1 MKNKLLVV
9 LIFLLGY
16 SSVYAQSKGINFQ
29 SIVVDASG
37 TIEVSQEVD
46 FKFDFYYSSDLS
58 TIIYSETQSKTTNNK
73 GLVSLL
79 IGDGTKLSSGAEL
92 ADLDW

>member
-1 MKNKLLVV
+1 MKNKLFVV
-9 LIFLLGY
+9 VIFLLGY
-16 SSVYAQSKGINFQ
+16 ASVYAQSKGINFQ

-37 TIEVSQEVD
+37 AIEVSQEVD
-46 FKFDFYYSSDLS
+46 FKFDFYYNSDLS

-73 GLVSLL
+73 GLVSLV